1 MEEKK
6 QAAPAPKPEID
17 PQKQAQIELEKYD
30 VRVRGM
36 SHRQM
41 VSELSGIA
49 NRKYSGK
56 EFVMSPPKGLPLE
69 TRESGGLDNAYA
81 VVLLTVLQNT
91 ETAKVF
97 EFKRNGDPKRF
108 ARKDQIGPGVMS
120 SFLR

>member
-1 MEEKK
+1 MADEQK
-6 QAAPAPKPEID
+6 AAAPKPEVD
-17 PQKQAQIELEKYD
+17 SQKQAQIDLEKYD

-36 SHRQM
+36 SHRQL
-41 VSELSGIA
+41 VAELEGRA
-49 NRKYSGK
+49 NKKYNGK
-56 EFVMSPPKGLPLE
+56 EFVMNPPKGLPLE

-108 ARKDQIGPGVMS
+108 ARKDQIGSGTMS
-120 SFLR
+120 SYLR